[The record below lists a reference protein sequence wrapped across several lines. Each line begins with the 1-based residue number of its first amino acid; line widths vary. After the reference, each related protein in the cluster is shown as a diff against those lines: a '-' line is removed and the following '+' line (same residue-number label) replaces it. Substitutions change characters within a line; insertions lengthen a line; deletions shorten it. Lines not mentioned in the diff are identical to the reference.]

1 MDITGK
7 AEDGLPDI
15 GRRLTITLCRLTGV
29 IVTGTETVAGVA
41 AVTGMATVA
50 GIATAFATMIV
61 TGIGTTNV
69 KSITKV
75 GAAMGKDSGAN
86 GVDTVPG
93 SGRNPLSGRV
103 LDDQAAGIS
112 DG

>member
-41 AVTGMATVA
+41 AVTGIATV
-50 GIATAFATMIV
+50 FATMIV
-61 TGIGTTNV
+61 TGAGTTNV

-75 GAAMGKDSGAN
+75 GAAMGKDSGGN
-86 GVDTVPG
+86 GVDTLPG

-103 LDDQAAGIS
+103 LEGPAAGIS